1 MSTVPYF
8 DLFVD
13 FLVFLLGIR
22 CAYFFFIGGK
32 YKPEKSFF
40 FFRLTKEKMRKINI
54 YSGVAAF
61 ILVIVDLYFRGFNFY
76 DVYCLAAI
84 PIVLYFINKSLVMH
98 EDVDCVTNMEV
109 SELLGME
116 VDEKIQA
123 SYQNFDSSDIIKSG
137 SNMMMVTDKKVIF
150 AVNNGTN
157 WELVNKKISDI
168 VNVGHLQYNYNSY
181 LKLVFSDNTTI
192 GLRMGMLD
200 KITSNPSLFFRK
212 FLIVLDAVLLGK
224 TDEKIASRR
233 RVSVNN
239 ESKPSASVIDEKI
252 DVRTIDI
259 SDTIL
264 GNLRDATPIE
274 PGRTL
279 EF

>member
-1 MSTVPYF
+1 M
-8 DLFVD
+8 
-13 FLVFLLGIR
+13 
-22 CAYFFFIGGK
+22 
-32 YKPEKSFF
+32 
-40 FFRLTKEKMRKINI
+40 
-54 YSGVAAF
+54 
-61 ILVIVDLYFRGFNFY
+61 DLYFRGFNFY

-98 EDVDCVTNMEV
+98 EDVDFVTNIEV

-123 SYQNFDSSDIIKSG
+123 SYQNFDSSDVIKSG
-137 SNMMMVTDKKVIF
+137 NNMMMVTDKKVIF
-150 AVNNGTN
+150 AVNNGAN
-157 WELVNKKISDI
+157 WELVKKKLSDI
-168 VNVGHLQYNYNSY
+168 VNVGHVQYNNDSY
-181 LKLVFSDNTTI
+181 LKLVFSDNVTI
-192 GLRMGMLD
+192 GLHMGMFD